1 LWQFKKS
8 LIMRIPKINLSFKTY
23 SDADL
28 LTKAN
33 HIASSIAANPA
44 VFASPVPPLPDLQAA
59 IATYSADLIAAASL
73 GRVNVATKNQSRDV
87 LIEVLV
93 QLGRYV
99 TYIAA
104 GDENILILSGY
115 TLAKEPQ
122 PRHLEN
128 PGTVTLSNGNTT
140 GAMISFVKRGNAN
153 SYLHEIADT
162 LPADSTTWTKF
173 PSINSQFTFTS
184 LTPGKQ
190 YWVRVAAIGY
200 RNQVAYSTVATQF
213 AQ

>member
-1 LWQFKKS
+1 
-8 LIMRIPKINLSFKTY
+8 MRSSRINLSFSPY
-23 SDADL
+23 SDVNL
-28 LTKAN
+28 LKKSN
-33 HIASSIAANPA
+33 HISSSIGANPS
-44 VFASPVPPLPDLQAA
+44 VFTSPVPTVADLQGV
-59 IATYSADLIAAASL
+59 INTFDTDLTAAADL
-73 GRVNVATKNQSRDV
+73 GRVNVSAKNQSRAV
-87 LIEVLV
+87 LIETLL

-99 TYIAA
+99 TFVAA
-104 GDENILILSGY
+104 GDENVLILSGY

-128 PGTVTLSNGNTT
+128 PGNVTLSNGNTP

-162 LPADSTTWTKF
+162 LPTDSTVWTKF
-173 PSINSQFTFTS
+173 PSGNSQFTFTN

-190 YWVRVAAIGY
+190 YWVRVAAIGF
-200 RNQVAYSTVATQF
+200 RNQVAYSTIATQF